1 MATTYSDSDS
11 SNRQLIPFSYSDLE
25 IRVVRD
31 DNGDP
36 LFVATDVCRILE
48 HTNASKAVSDHVDD
62 EDKAYFDPV
71 RGGITDG
78 YTPGSTLLVN
88 ESGMYALIFGSRK
101 PEAKDFKRWITHE
114 VIPSIRKT
122 GSYAVKPMTPAEMLL
137 YQAQRLVEQERRL
150 TDVESALTR
159 IEARQTAI
167 EDASDFF
174 TILAFARLHNVQIDI
189 KTAQRLGRLCGKLAR
204 ERGSLISDV
213 TDPRFGTIHTYH
225 QDILFDVFVAVGL
238 LDGVK

>member
-1 MATTYSDSDS
+1 MANTYSDSDS
-11 SNRQLIPFSYSDLE
+11 SNRQLIPFRYSDLE

-36 LFVATDVCRILE
+36 LFVAADVCKVLGISNPTDALRRL
-48 HTNASKAVSDHVDD
+48 DDD
-62 EDKAYFDPV
+62 EQALVSIEGISQGNNKANV
-71 RGGITDG
+71 VT
-78 YTPGSTLLVN
+78 
-88 ESGMYALIFGSRK
+88 ESGLYSLILGSRK
-101 PEAKDFKRWITHE
+101 PAAKDFKRWITHE

-150 TDVESALTR
+150 ADVETALTR

-238 LDGVK
+238 LDGVN